1 MNEFRRNI
9 NTIKSKDML
18 PGPNLIYKCPNCDN
32 LLKNQSLLSGNTFD
46 GAIYSDGKRIFP
58 MMPEFPDLTKC
69 KKCNHIFW
77 LSKTREIGS
86 YSWGDEQN
94 LLWQNADNAVFLTI
108 DEYFLALSLSLVQ
121 DRSEEFYIRQRIWWA
136 FNDRVRNG
144 NDLYNSEEEK
154 TKWESNVAAFIKI
167 LDPDDVSQLIM
178 IAELN
183 RNLGNFEICLTL
195 IESLTIPDLD
205 WLKEAFIKN
214 CSVLNQLVFQLN

>member
-1 MNEFRRNI
+1 
-9 NTIKSKDML
+9 ML
-18 PGPNLIYKCPNCDN
+18 PGPNLIYKCPNCVN
-32 LLKNQSLLSGNTFD
+32 ILQNQSLLSGNTFD
-46 GAIYSDGKRIFP
+46 SKIYSDGKRIFP
-58 MMPEFPDLTKC
+58 MLPEFPDLTKC
-69 KKCNHIFW
+69 KKCEHIFW

-86 YSWGDEQN
+86 YNWGEEN
-94 LLWQNADNAVFLTI
+94 NFLWQNADKAKFLTI
-108 DEYFLALSLSLVQ
+108 DEYFMALALNVAK
-121 DRSEEFYIRQRIWWA
+121 DKSEEFYIRQRIWWS

-154 TKWESNVAAFIKI
+154 TKWESNVSAFIKI